1 MRNIVILV
9 STLLFAG
16 GGASAACP
24 DYLNNEMRIL
34 GTTDVVNFC
43 EAYGEK
49 KLLIDNNES
58 NCGYTNHIT
67 GLEKKHKLYRDR

>member
-1 MRNIVILV
+1 MRNIVILF

-16 GGASAACP
+16 SGANAACP

-49 KLLIDNNES
+49 PLLIVNTAS
-58 NCGYTNHIT
+58 NCAIASV
-67 GLEKKHKLYRDR
+67 